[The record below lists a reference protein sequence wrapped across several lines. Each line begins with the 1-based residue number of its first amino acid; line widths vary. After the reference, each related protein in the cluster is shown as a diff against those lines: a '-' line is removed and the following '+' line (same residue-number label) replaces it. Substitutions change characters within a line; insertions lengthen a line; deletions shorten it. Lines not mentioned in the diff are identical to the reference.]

1 MTRDEAFTQ
10 LIHTR
15 GSHKLLNRTA
25 KYMTWLR
32 DKNAKREG
40 ISDEAKRNM
49 LQKAGAKITQEEAW
63 ELPAIIK
70 SKSVEKQSV

>member
-32 DKNAKREG
+32 DRNAKREG

-63 ELPAIIK
+63 TLPESITNKTTAK
-70 SKSVEKQSV
+70 